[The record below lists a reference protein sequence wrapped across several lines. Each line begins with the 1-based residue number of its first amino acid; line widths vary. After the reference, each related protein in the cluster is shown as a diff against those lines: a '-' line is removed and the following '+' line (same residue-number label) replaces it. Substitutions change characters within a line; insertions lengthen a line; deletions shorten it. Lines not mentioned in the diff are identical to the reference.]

1 MLWSLTLLACA
12 PVDVDVD
19 VDVDT
24 PSAQSSAADSLLPDQ
39 GVQSRCQRRAEVPDA
54 PLSEDLED
62 LRARF
67 VANQD
72 LVRVV
77 AITAP
82 G

>member
-19 VDVDT
+19 VDT
-24 PSAQSSAADSLLPDQ
+24 PSAQSSAADPLLPDQ
-39 GVQSRCQRRAEVPDA
+39 GVQSRCQRRAEAPDA

>member
-1 MLWSLTLLACA
+1 MLWSLSLLACA
-12 PVDVDVD
+12 PGEVHVDAE
-19 VDVDT
+19 T
-24 PSAQSSAADSLLPDQ
+24 SKAQSTAADPLAPDQ
-39 GVQSRCQRRAEVPDA
+39 GVQSRCQRRAEAPDA